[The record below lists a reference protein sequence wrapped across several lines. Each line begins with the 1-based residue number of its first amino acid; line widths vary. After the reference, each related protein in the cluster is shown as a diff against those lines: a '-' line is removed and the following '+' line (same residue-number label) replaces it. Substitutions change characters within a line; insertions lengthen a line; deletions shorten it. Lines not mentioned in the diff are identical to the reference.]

1 MSNSQVCRAP
11 WAILLPKVDNCKQ
24 NAKPLRP
31 GTERLTVEAAVS
43 HLELLEVRECAP
55 FGRDS
60 ASELVR
66 VEITSA
72 DVEHLE

>member
-1 MSNSQVCRAP
+1 MKERAKLNVLIELSRNSRIP
-11 WAILLPKVDNCKQ
+11 TGI
-24 NAKPLRP
+24 
-31 GTERLTVEAAVS
+31 ERLTVEAAVF

-60 ASELVR
+60 ASELVQ
-66 VEITSA
+66 VKITSA